1 MAIVDHLPVGT
12 PIKEFPRLDV
22 KYKRLLQEYYDAEF
36 ENNKERIHDLRQQLD
51 IIELKIQLGEE
62 YEVPF

>member
-1 MAIVDHLPVGT
+1 MASVDHLPIGT

-22 KYKRLLQEYYDAEF
+22 KYKRLLQEYHDAEF
-36 ENNKERIHDLRQQLD
+36 EDNKERIDELRRQLD
-51 IIELKIQLGEE
+51 VLELKIQLGEQ